1 MHLHKSLK
9 IKISYIYAFN
19 LINQILLSHP
29 FFAHF
34 ISIPMDSDTL
44 RFFQHFSYPPICALD
59 FLEAILKDSQ
69 QFIIFFNIYIPLFLK
84 FEHLFSV
91 WSYNI
96 KSTISL
102 NYFSLFHLNC
112 FQLQNLNCILETL
125 IIFQLYSFLGFI
137 IIIFHLKLFKPFL

>member
-44 RFFQHFSYPPICALD
+44 CFFQHFSYPPICALD

-69 QFIIFFNIYIPLFLK
+69 QIIIFFNIYIPLFLK

-91 WSYNI
+91 WSYKVNNFF
-96 KSTISL
+96 KLLFS
-102 NYFSLFHLNC
+102 FSLELFSVAEFELN
-112 FQLQNLNCILETL
+112 FRNSHYFPVIFLFRVYNHNILP
-125 IIFQLYSFLGFI
+125 
-137 IIIFHLKLFKPFL
+137 KVFKPFL